1 MAGLSQYGAGRQQM
15 RELTTRNGARPE
27 RRAHGAARSF
37 ESTQEA
43 KEFLIDWIAAEAR
56 GLGVPLSDLERK
68 MLYSSKKG
76 WTLPDMAEV
85 QDTFARYHEAVEY
98 ELKMTNLIRMARIDA
113 AAARPDELR
122 DWDEAVRVLGGDEH
136 YLLQLIAAAEG
147 PRRRKPSR
155 WRLVLTGVVILGA
168 AIALAYWIAR
178 H

>member
-1 MAGLSQYGAGRQQM
+1 MN
-15 RELTTRNGARPE
+15 ELAVRNKT
-27 RRAHGAARSF
+27 RAHRGQERPVRAFA
-37 ESTQEA
+37 STQEA

-56 GLGVPLSDLERK
+56 GLGVPLTDLERK
-68 MLYSSKKG
+68 MLYSSEKG

-85 QDTFARYHEAVEY
+85 QDTFALYHEAVEY
-98 ELKMTNLIRMARIDA
+98 ELKMTNLIRMVRIDA

-147 PRRRKPSR
+147 PRRRRPSR
-155 WRLVLTGVVILGA
+155 WRLVVTAVVILGA
-168 AIALAYWIAR
+168 AIAIAYWIAR